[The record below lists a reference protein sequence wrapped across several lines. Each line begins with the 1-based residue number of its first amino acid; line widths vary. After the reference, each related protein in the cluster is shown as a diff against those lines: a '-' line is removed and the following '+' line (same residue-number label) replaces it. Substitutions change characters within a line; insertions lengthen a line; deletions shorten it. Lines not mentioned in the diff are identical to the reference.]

1 MNGRNLFKFF
11 VSRGA
16 IIYTAIS
23 TALIVIAL
31 FTAEDASVKILMP
44 KRFLFL
50 LLFSFILALGSTVV
64 KLEKISATAARIL
77 HAICYVGGFALLL
90 LLCEVNFAPL
100 MIASLV
106 FAIGYVVIALI
117 FARNRNT
124 AKRENK
130 AVEKSVKKAKKTA
143 VEYTPMFP
151 SNNNSNG
158 NEK

>member
-1 MNGRNLFKFF
+1 MNDRNSFKFF

-16 IIYTAIS
+16 VIYTAIS

-77 HAICYVGGFALLL
+77 HAICYIGGFALLL
-90 LLCEVNFAPL
+90 LLCEMKFAPL

-106 FAIGYVVIALI
+106 FAIGYVIITLI
-117 FARNRNT
+117 LTRSRNT
-124 AKRENK
+124 SIKESKK
-130 AVEKSVKKAKKTA
+130 AEKPIKKAKKSA
-143 VEYTPMFP
+143 YEYTPMFP